1 MKSLPANVR
10 ATHVATRWQN
20 RVRIMAACA
29 RVALPFG
36 VSVAALVP
44 VTRPSALAQRM
55 ASTAQEPACAASV
68 YFLRGVI
75 ALVLGIAV
83 QNSGKLLPGNGIIGP
98 EQFIAVSRHN
108 AVHPRPVDCRR
119 VVSVS
124 VHILE
129 GVAQDLVLKVRGALK
144 LI

>member
-1 MKSLPANVR
+1 MKPIGRNHERSKTKQEQPRATTKWFEAVPVFDAIIQVRVLQRQRQTALTSKPAERLRQDMKSLPANVR
-10 ATHVATRWQN
+10 ATHVAMRWQN

-68 YFLRGVI
+68 YLLRS
-75 ALVLGIAV
+75 AF
-83 QNSGKLLPGNGIIGP
+83 S
-98 EQFIAVSRHN
+98 
-108 AVHPRPVDCRR
+108 
-119 VVSVS
+119 VVS
-124 VHILE
+124 
-129 GVAQDLVLKVRGALK
+129 
-144 LI
+144 